1 LVVQLVDLAV
11 RRVEA
16 LLVEVKVESLLADGV
31 KDGADDTFDGS
42 VGRYVGGVRVH
53 STQVGVERRRSGD
66 GQQRRQ

>member
-11 RRVEA
+11 Q
-16 LLVEVKVESLLADGV
+16 LVEVEVESLLADGV

-42 VGRYVGGVRVH
+42 VGRSVGGVRVH
-53 STQVGVERRRSGD
+53 STLRLVWSGD